1 VAESLERIAP
11 PQYMTPGI
19 TPLRQVRR
27 ILSLKSY
34 PHRRV
39 VVSLDRGNIDLTAV

>member
-39 VVSLDRGNIDLTAV
+39 VVSLERGNMT